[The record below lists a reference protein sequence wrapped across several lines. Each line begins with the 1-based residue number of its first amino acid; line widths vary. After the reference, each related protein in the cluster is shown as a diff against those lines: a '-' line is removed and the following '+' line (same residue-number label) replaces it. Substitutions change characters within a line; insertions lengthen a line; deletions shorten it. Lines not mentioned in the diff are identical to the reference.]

1 MSRFSITN
9 KRTVVELI
17 IVVVLFV
24 SIVCVSFFYKATY
37 DFVFYE
43 RACDNL
49 FGYSFDKLNDNRLPI
64 YDDIGDL
71 RGCFSREDE
80 EMVCL
85 TVNEEQ
91 RKKIMNS
98 EWLTDFDVNSRI
110 NVSKDRRQVTV
121 TGYRETV
128 DYDVNIIMDD
138 LIYRLQFADIM
149 QYYGNIS
156 NLSIDF
162 IFVDG
167 VTGEVKYETSFV
179 YKKGFRFDVHA
190 DEFSSIWDATE

>member
-1 MSRFSITN
+1 MSRFSNTN

-85 TVNEEQ
+85 TVN
-91 RKKIMNS
+91 
-98 EWLTDFDVNSRI
+98 
-110 NVSKDRRQVTV
+110 
-121 TGYRETV
+121 
-128 DYDVNIIMDD
+128 
-138 LIYRLQFADIM
+138 
-149 QYYGNIS
+149 
-156 NLSIDF
+156 
-162 IFVDG
+162 
-167 VTGEVKYETSFV
+167 
-179 YKKGFRFDVHA
+179 
-190 DEFSSIWDATE
+190 

>member
-1 MSRFSITN
+1 MSRFSNTN

-49 FGYSFDKLNDNRLPI
+49 FGYSFDKLNDNRL
-64 YDDIGDL
+64 
-71 RGCFSREDE
+71 
-80 EMVCL
+80 
-85 TVNEEQ
+85 NEEQ

-121 TGYRETV
+121 TGYRETI
-128 DYDVNIIMDD
+128 DYDVYIIMDD

-190 DEFSSIWDATE
+190 DEFSSIGDATE

>member
-1 MSRFSITN
+1 MSRFSNTN
-9 KRTVVELI
+9 KRTVVEFL

-24 SIVCVSFFYKATY
+24 SIVCVSFFYKETY

-49 FGYSFDKLNDNRLPI
+49 FGYSFDKLNDNWLPI

-91 RKKIMNS
+91 RKKIMKS
-98 EWLTDFDVNSRI
+98 EWLTDFNVNSRI

-156 NLSIDF
+156 NLTIDF
-162 IFVDG
+162 KFVDG
-167 VTGEVKYETSFV
+167 VTGEVKYETSFE

-190 DEFSSIWDATE
+190 DEFSSIEDATE